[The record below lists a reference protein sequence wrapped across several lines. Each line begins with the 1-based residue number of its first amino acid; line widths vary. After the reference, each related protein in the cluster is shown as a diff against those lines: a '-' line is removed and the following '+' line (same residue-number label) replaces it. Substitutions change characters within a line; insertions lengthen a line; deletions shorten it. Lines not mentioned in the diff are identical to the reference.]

1 MTELTRIVVPLTQWV
16 KDFAEGRDT
25 GVPVPCGEC
34 HICCTRPIK
43 PQLYPNE
50 TKMFYKKKFNKSVG
64 KFNLKAKANGE
75 CVYLTTNGCSIH
87 TMVPKVCKV
96 FDCRFMGYFKIVSP
110 THMGLNE
117 AIKRWI
123 FLIDNQELHQWLR
136 EKFQLGVRLLPE
148 PKGDPVDRLGVTTI
162 YAGYE
167 EFFVKRNQNG

>member
-1 MTELTRIVVPLTQWV
+1 
-16 KDFAEGRDT
+16 
-25 GVPVPCGEC
+25 
-34 HICCTRPIK
+34 
-43 PQLYPNE
+43 
-50 TKMFYKKKFNKSVG
+50 
-64 KFNLKAKANGE
+64 
-75 CVYLTTNGCSIH
+75 
-87 TMVPKVCKV
+87 
-96 FDCRFMGYFKIVSP
+96 MGYFKIVSP